1 MRPLYSLLLP
11 LVIPDEA
18 FPSSGGIVHKYEFLV
33 PLFHGLHCSGC
44 IYEITGFRIVYGFSD
59 PDSVWVIL
67 VADARFIREPHSSKL
82 SAVLPGELHPVP
94 VSEWISD
101 FVVGEGLG
109 CFSFGAVGVG
119 YNLC

>member
-44 IYEITGFRIVYGFSD
+44 IYEITGFCTAYGFS
-59 PDSVWVIL
+59 L
-67 VADARFIREPHSSKL
+67 
-82 SAVLPGELHPVP
+82 P

-101 FVVGEGLG
+101 FIIGDGSN
-109 CFSFGAVGVG
+109 CFAVGTVG
-119 YNLC
+119 VENDLC